1 MKIQDI
7 VNQYDKSNHC
17 NIFEFRNES
26 RHCDGCQF
34 AEFNAFDLD
43 IYLEGDF
50 SLENL
55 ENIVAA
61 LKVIKAGDNG

>member
-1 MKIQDI
+1 MNIQDI
-7 VNQYDKSNHC
+7 ISQYDRAIQC
-17 NIFEFRNES
+17 NSFEFKNES